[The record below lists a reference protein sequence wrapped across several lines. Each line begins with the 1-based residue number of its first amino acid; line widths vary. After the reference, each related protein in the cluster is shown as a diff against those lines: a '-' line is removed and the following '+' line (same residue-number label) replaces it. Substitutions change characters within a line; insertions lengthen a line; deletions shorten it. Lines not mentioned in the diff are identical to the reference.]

1 MFQVHA
7 HEYNYT
13 RTEKFEN
20 KMDKLKKSGFF
31 SQKLIS
37 YRSINSF
44 DTLLVSFCIKSTRAL
59 AKRNA
64 IRWINVLVSIQ
75 TKKNH
80 HGGSNNN
87 KKMEHVH

>member
-1 MFQVHA
+1 MFQIHV

-37 YRSINSF
+37 YRSIKF
-44 DTLLVSFCIKSTRAL
+44 I
-59 AKRNA
+59 
-64 IRWINVLVSIQ
+64 
-75 TKKNH
+75 
-80 HGGSNNN
+80 
-87 KKMEHVH
+87 